1 MPLKLGSSTAIY
13 STGNFKVKNS
23 FTKIAQNLL
32 IRGGSL
38 SFSEAV
44 NSPIALA
51 LHSGRFALMQQ
62 GFRKIPGYFSRDFFY
77 SFFIDC
83 AQMIAN

>member
-1 MPLKLGSSTAIY
+1 MQVKFVSSTAIY
-13 STGNFKVKNS
+13 GAGNIEVKKS
-23 FTKIAQNLL
+23 FTKISQNLL

-51 LHSGRFALMQQ
+51 LHSGRFALMQK
-62 GFRKIPGYFSRDFFY
+62 GFLKIPGNFYVIFSFH
-77 SFFIDC
+77 
-83 AQMIAN
+83 A

>member
-1 MPLKLGSSTAIY
+1 MPLRLGPSSAMFGA
-13 STGNFKVKNS
+13 GNIEVKKS
-23 FTKIAQNLL
+23 LATIAQNLL

-51 LHSGRFALMQQ
+51 LHSGRFAIMQQ
-62 GFRKIPGYFSRDFFY
+62 GLRKVPG
-77 SFFIDC
+77 
-83 AQMIAN
+83 